1 MTNNNQ
7 KISVSANFLQI
18 FYNCCV
24 GTWQYEKG
32 INAARVW
39 KHVSGSPSCT
49 PGPSSFAHRS
59 AHAKQKMKSEN
70 TLSPRNQFSQSL
82 RIYKTQQ
89 QWIDTFTVRGL
100 ILKSV
105 APGHH
110 DHLACCHGQK
120 TGPGKP
126 KRRSGCGQW
135 LEPNMLWWSDEVR
148 QSHGLHSNGMQHMC
162 RASITQILNWLDWQ
176 KTWIYLCNITCQ
188 TDWSSS

>member
-1 MTNNNQ
+1 MT
-7 KISVSANFLQI
+7 KIIKKYQSVRISFKYFLIVASAHGNMKKELMQ
-18 FYNCCV
+18 
-24 GTWQYEKG
+24 QE
-32 INAARVW
+32 
-39 KHVSGSPSCT
+39 SGST
-49 PGPSSFAHRS
+49 FQVAH
-59 AHAKQKMKSEN
+59 HALLALP
-70 TLSPRNQFSQSL
+70 LSPIDLHMQNRRWSLRTHCLQEINSQSL

-162 RASITQILNWLDWQ
+162 RASITQILNWIDWQ
-176 KTWIYLCNITCQ
+176 KTWIYLYNITCQ

>member
-1 MTNNNQ
+1 MT
-7 KISVSANFLQI
+7 KIIKKYQSVRISFKYFLIVASAHGNMKKELMQ
-18 FYNCCV
+18 
-24 GTWQYEKG
+24 QE
-32 INAARVW
+32 
-39 KHVSGSPSCT
+39 SGST
-49 PGPSSFAHRS
+49 FQVAH
-59 AHAKQKMKSEN
+59 HAKQKMKSEN

-162 RASITQILNWLDWQ
+162 RASITQILNWIDWQ
-176 KTWIYLCNITCQ
+176 LTKTWIYLYNITCQ